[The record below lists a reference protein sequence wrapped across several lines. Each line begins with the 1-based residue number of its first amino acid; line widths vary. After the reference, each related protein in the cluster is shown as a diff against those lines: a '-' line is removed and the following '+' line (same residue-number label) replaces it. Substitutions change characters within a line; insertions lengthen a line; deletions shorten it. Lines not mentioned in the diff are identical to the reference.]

1 MENQNNNFKSF
12 EELRKSMLEQQLKMS
27 KTISVSSGAVASLSA
42 LIAAGNIVI
51 DNNLGALQTGGTAFA
66 LFTMCMCYLKKQE
79 ITKQELEE
87 IDNPKAPSK
96 DVIQDLI
103 NKLRGCSEKYELDR
117 NMGALVSG
125 GFFAT
130 AIANVHQIITA
141 PNAGIMATQIALAA
155 LASIMS
161 FLNLKLALANKKRFD
176 TNEEAIAKLEESQR
190 VMEEHLKKQTLDVPQ
205 TNDIPE
211 EPKVLELTYKPKSK

>member
-27 KTISVSSGAVASLSA
+27 KTISISSGAVASLSA
-42 LIAAGNIVI
+42 LIVAGNIVI

-66 LFTMCMCYLKKQE
+66 LFAMCMCYLKKQE
-79 ITKQELEE
+79 IAKQELEE

-103 NKLRGCSEKYELDR
+103 NKLRGYSEKYELDR
-117 NMGALVSG
+117 NLGALVSS
-125 GFFAT
+125 GFFVT
-130 AIANVHQIITA
+130 AIANIHQIITA
-141 PNAGIMATQIALAA
+141 PNVGIMATQIALAA

-161 FLNLKLALANKKRFD
+161 FLNLKLALANQKRFD
-176 TNEEAIAKLEESQR
+176 TNEEAITKLEESQR
-190 VMEEHLKKQTLDVPQ
+190 ELEKHMKAVSEDAPQ

-211 EPKVLELTYKPKSK
+211 EPKVLELTDKPKTK